1 MIFSAC
7 RTAKLK
13 QEILGHSMMPNMK
26 QNCSNREITI
36 RKNPLDVCVIT
47 IANPQSKV
55 KYLKNF
61 HPLRL
66 LFLFPPQA
74 LVRKKN
80 ELSFGLMIPYGVVI
94 YIQAFI
100 FLRQRNMKRVLI
112 GKNVTCFSAKFLSFS
127 SPLVFRRR
135 GIREQQSKVFF
146 QEVAM
151 HFPFLSLRT
160 N

>member
-36 RKNPLDVCVIT
+36 RKTAHDVCVIT
-47 IANPQSKV
+47 IAKPQSKV
-55 KYLKNF
+55 KLKNF

-66 LFLFPPQA
+66 LFPFLFPPQA

-80 ELSFGLMIPYGVVI
+80 ELSFGLMIPCGVVI

-127 SPLVFRRR
+127 LLLSSEDVASENSSRKCFSRKLLC
-135 GIREQQSKVFF
+135 IFF
-146 QEVAM
+146 
-151 HFPFLSLRT
+151 F
-160 N
+160 